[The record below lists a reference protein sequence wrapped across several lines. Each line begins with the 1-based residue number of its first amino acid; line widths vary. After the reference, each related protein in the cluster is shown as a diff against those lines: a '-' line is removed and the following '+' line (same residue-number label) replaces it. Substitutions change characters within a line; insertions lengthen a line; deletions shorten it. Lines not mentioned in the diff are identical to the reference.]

1 MIGYSVQYQEI
12 DIFNSKYKIKAN
24 LIIPSNEDSK
34 RGIILAHGGIVN
46 RQSLIRNG
54 YSLGDYLCKELDT
67 YVISPDFL
75 GDTIHYNDQS
85 YENFSEI
92 LNITSDYLVET
103 YGLNSLMG
111 FGHSL
116 GSFILSKSLETNNYL
131 SSIVTYGGPIREL
144 YGTRQTSFI
153 SYLINYL
160 TSYDYSINIKNM
172 IGRIFDEETCRYL
185 ENVMLKDDEYC
196 SNNYVFDFNSN
207 LFKYFKEI
215 VDNYLD
221 SINIWNKPALL
232 LFGTNDGITKRTLTF
247 YKNKQLDPN
256 IQMMEIPNASHI
268 TPCMASRYQLSKLR
282 PIVDFYESVLNP
294 YKEQYIPQKT

>member
-1 MIGYSVQYQEI
+1 MHYQEI
-12 DIFNSKYKIKAN
+12 DVFNSKYKIKAN
-24 LIIPSNEDSK
+24 LKIPSNEDSK
-34 RGIILAHGGIVN
+34 LGIILAHGGIVN

-54 YSLGDYLCKELDT
+54 YSLGDYLCKELDA

-103 YGLNSLMG
+103 YGLNNLMG

-232 LFGTNDGITKRTLTF
+232 LFGTNDRITKRTLNY

-256 IQMMEIPNASHI
+256 IQIKEIPNASHI
-268 TPCMASRYQLSKLR
+268 TPCMASKYQLSKLR
-282 PIVDFYESVLNP
+282 PIVDFYKSLVNP
-294 YKEQYIPQKT
+294 SRKQYVSHKT